1 VGLFR
6 GAGRSVDLRV
16 FAGIFWGS
24 RGLCCVKIKII
35 FEKKGVE
42 QFPVS

>member
-16 FAGIFWGS
+16 FAGIFL
-24 RGLCCVKIKII
+24 GLGGPLLCLN
-35 FEKKGVE
+35 
-42 QFPVS
+42 